1 MAEILSVIGS
11 VFLYKVCD
19 LYLKFS
25 VVLTGVSPD
34 KTPRRSKYVS
44 GSSGNGGGQGENA
57 GEASMQNESSEVT
70 EERLAKLMEE
80 KMQNNG
86 TRNEAGKLFV

>member
-1 MAEILSVIGS
+1 M
-11 VFLYKVCD
+11 FLI
-19 LYLKFS
+19 
-25 VVLTGVSPD
+25 GVSPD

-44 GSSGNGGGQGENA
+44 GSVGNGGQSENS
-57 GEASMQNESSEVT
+57 GEAASQNESSEVT

-86 TRNEAGKLFV
+86 TRNEAGMYVIFGCSVTV